1 MPTAGSPDRIAYVEV
16 AECDSYHAA
25 RGNAAWTGDTEAK
38 QAAIVRAT
46 AFIDANYRSRF
57 PGQKTNGRD
66 QSLEWPRENYDSSFV
81 TDDEGFDIANDEIPI
96 EICDATCEAALR
108 ELTSPGSLMPD
119 MERGGNI
126 QRMAAGSV
134 EIEYSSNAASKT
146 TFTIIDGI
154 LSGLLGNVSRGG
166 LVMARAVRG

>member
-16 AECDSYHAA
+16 DECDSYHVA

-57 PGQKTNGRD
+57 PGQKTNGRS
-66 QSLEWPRENYDSSFV
+66 QTLEWPRENYDSSFV

-119 MERGGNI
+119 MERGGKLI
-126 QRMAAGSV
+126 EMGAGSV
-134 EIEYSSNAASKT
+134 YQKFAPNAPSET

-166 LVMARAVRG
+166 LVMARAQRG